1 MANDATIV
9 INGNLVR
16 DPELREV
23 GANKT
28 KVASFTVA
36 VNTNTRRPDG
46 TYEANF
52 YDVSLWGPRGEAF
65 MQRAVKG
72 TGVEVIGDLTL
83 GEYVS
88 TKDNKNHYRL
98 RVDAYKTK
106 ITARGKDASTAPAA
120 RPATMDPMPDD
131 ADPWA

>member
-23 GANKT
+23 GANKN

-46 TYEANF
+46 TFEANF
-52 YDVSLWGPRGEAF
+52 YDVSMWGPRGEAF
-65 MQRAVKG
+65 VQRAQKG
-72 TGVEVIGDLTL
+72 TGVEVIGDLAMS
-83 GEYVS
+83 EYVS

-98 RVDAYKTK
+98 RIDAYKTK
-106 ITARGKDASTAPAA
+106 ITARGKENAQKPMA
-120 RPATMDPMPDD
+120 MDPMPDEE
-131 ADPWA
+131 DPFN

>member
-23 GANKT
+23 GANKN

-46 TYEANF
+46 TFEANF
-52 YDVSLWGPRGEAF
+52 YDVSMWGPRGEAF
-65 MQRAVKG
+65 VQRAQKG
-72 TGVEVIGDLTL
+72 TGVEVIGDLAMS
-83 GEYVS
+83 EYVS

-98 RVDAYKTK
+98 RIDAYKTK
-106 ITARGKDASTAPAA
+106 ITARGKENAQKPMV
-120 RPATMDPMPDD
+120 MDPMPDEE
-131 ADPWA
+131 DPFN